1 MVTIRDVARE
11 AGVSVATVSRALNN
25 SPNVDPSYAERA
37 RAAAA
42 RLGYRPNYVARNLRR
57 QSTEMIALIISDVS
71 NPFFTAIA
79 RGVEDVA
86 QREGYSVL
94 LCNSDENSAKES
106 TYLGVAEQQR
116 VAGVILSPHQA
127 GSDIARLRS
136 AGIPVVIVDRPLSDD
151 VDTVLSESREGAR
164 LGTRHLI
171 DAGWRRPACVT
182 GPVSATTATLRLLGY
197 RDAVQEAGLPEIS
210 AQSIFQQSGGSAAT
224 RDLLSRAE
232 PPDALLIANAQ
243 MALGALDEIR
253 RRGIEVGRDIGLVT
267 FDDAPWAP
275 LITPPMTVIAQ
286 PAYDIGSHAA
296 ELLLDRVRSPDAQAP
311 QRLVLPTSLIVR
323 GSSRRSGDG
332 PGGQA

>member
-25 SPNVDPSYAERA
+25 SPNVDPGYAERA

-136 AGIPVVIVDRPLSDD
+136 AGIPVVVVDRPLSDD

-323 GSSRRSGDG
+323 GSSRRSGT
-332 PGGQA
+332 

>member
-210 AQSIFQQSGGSAAT
+210 AAT
-224 RDLLSRAE
+224 RDLLGRAE

-323 GSSRRSGDG
+323 GSSRRS
-332 PGGQA
+332 